1 MYKNNL
7 KNLMS
12 EKNIS
17 NHKLAKET
25 SLSRQTIS
33 KIKNN
38 EFHDISVNVLTE
50 LLEYFDMSFNEFGTI
65 YSREEC
71 LQELILDKGFTSGN
85 LDLLE
90 SLLSKNLHI
99 SCKYHPYSS
108 KQCLNIY
115 SKGYFKKFSFSGNM
129 RINTTLYGLTF
140 EITDFDL
147 YRLSNNFVFN
157 DFYEL
162 YKKFIIQLEHYA
174 LTLGFTQ
181 IVINVSSYTD
191 KDLET
196 QIEPRTVN
204 SKDLEF
210 LVNSYRYSSR
220 ENELIKTSVI
230 KQLGYIEH
238 SCTES
243 HRKRK
248 YEIEKIDNYV
258 DRLNH
263 LTFFE
268 KELKRISIFSEKN
281 ISFNHGS
288 KKFIKPLNSE
298 IIPKEKLEKDSN
310 RQWEW
315 L

>member
-50 LLEYFDMSFNEFGTI
+50 LLEYFDVSFDEFGTI

-71 LQELILDKGFTSGN
+71 LQALIPDRGFTSGN

-191 KDLET
+191 NDLEIH
-196 QIEPRTVN
+196 IEPRTVN

-210 LVNSYRYSSR
+210 LVNSYRYSTR

-238 SCTES
+238 SYTES

-258 DRLNH
+258 DRLTH

-298 IIPKEKLEKDSN
+298 IIPKEKLEKDN
-310 RQWEW
+310 KRRLEW

>member
-1 MYKNNL
+1 
-7 KNLMS
+7 MS

-25 SLSRQTIS
+25 AISRQTIS

-298 IIPKEKLEKDSN
+298 IILKEKLEKDSN
-310 RQWEW
+310 RRWEW

>member
-1 MYKNNL
+1 
-7 KNLMS
+7 MS

-17 NHKLAKET
+17 KHKLAKET

-50 LLEYFDMSFNEFGTI
+50 LLEYFDVSFDEFGTI

-71 LQELILDKGFTSGN
+71 LQALIPDRGFTSGN

-191 KDLET
+191 NDLEIH
-196 QIEPRTVN
+196 IEPRTVN

-210 LVNSYRYSSR
+210 LVNSYRYSTR

-238 SCTES
+238 SYTES

-258 DRLNH
+258 DRLTH
-263 LTFFE
+263 LTFLR
-268 KELKRISIFSEKN
+268 KS
-281 ISFNHGS
+281 
-288 KKFIKPLNSE
+288 
-298 IIPKEKLEKDSN
+298 
-310 RQWEW
+310 
-315 L
+315 

>member
-1 MYKNNL
+1 
-7 KNLMS
+7 MS

-25 SLSRQTIS
+25 AISRQTIS

-50 LLEYFDMSFNEFGTI
+50 LLEYFDVSFDEFGTI

-71 LQELILDKGFTSGN
+71 LQALIPDRGFTSGN

-108 KQCLNIY
+108 KQCINIY

-191 KDLET
+191 NDLEIH
-196 QIEPRTVN
+196 IEPRTVN

-298 IIPKEKLEKDSN
+298 IIAKEKLEKDSN
-310 RQWEW
+310 RRWEW